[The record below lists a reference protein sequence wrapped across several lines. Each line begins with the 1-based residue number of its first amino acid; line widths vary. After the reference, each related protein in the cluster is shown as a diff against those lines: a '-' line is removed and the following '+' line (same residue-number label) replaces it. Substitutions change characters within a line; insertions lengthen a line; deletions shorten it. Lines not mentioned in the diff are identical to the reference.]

1 MALTAPIKTLAL
13 DTSTVRGSVALLDGD
28 SVLAELR
35 LASLE
40 THAARLLKS
49 IRFLLETAGW
59 NLKDIGLIAAG
70 LGPGSFT
77 GIRIGC
83 ATALGLAQTLRIRF
97 AGISGLDALA
107 FEHAS
112 LGDKIGVLMD
122 AQRRQVY
129 YAQYESR
136 LGRVR
141 RSRAAA
147 LWFPAD
153 LRPTLPRRGIRFVGD
168 GAVKYASELGPAIQP
183 WQIVDQSPFLAGPI
197 GRLALA
203 RKRIWRSGESLVC
216 EPVYIRPPDARR
228 PAGRHK

>member
-1 MALTAPIKTLAL
+1 MALKPPIKTLAL

-28 SVLAELR
+28 SILAELR

-49 IRFLLETAGW
+49 VRFLLETAGW
-59 NLKDIGLIAAG
+59 NLTDIGLIATG

-83 ATALGLAQTLRIRF
+83 ATALGLAQTLRVPF

-107 FEHAS
+107 FAHAA
-112 LGDKIGVLMD
+112 LGEKIGVIMD
-122 AQRRQVY
+122 AQRGQVY
-129 YAQYESR
+129 YAQYDSR
-136 LGRVR
+136 LGRVKR
-141 RSRAAA
+141 IRAAA

-153 LRPTLPRRGIRFVGD
+153 LRPSLPRRGVRFVGD
-168 GAVKYASELGPAIQP
+168 GATKYACELGPAIRP
-183 WQIVDQSPFLAGPI
+183 WQIVDPSPFLAGPI

-203 RKRIWRSGESLVC
+203 RKRMWRSGAALVC

-228 PAGRHK
+228 PAGGKR